1 MHRHSLCRNVG
12 SYPKKWKDLFRQK
25 HLFRVVDLGALEFV
39 GVIDVEG
46 FPFGVEIDRSDGG
59 FAVAVA
65 GFLRAAEGQV
75 GFGAD
80 GWRVDVDDAGEQVAN
95 GVKGAIHVA
104 RVDRGREA
112 VGHAV
117 GYFHGFFQASDGDY
131 RNHWAEDFFLRDA
144 HLWIAVAEHGR
155 FVEPTF
161 GEGAVSQAMASG
173 EELDAFGLA
182 DLHVLHD
189 GFELLL
195 VDAGTHIDSRVEAIA
210 DFQFFRAG
218 DQARSEFAVNGFVD
232 GDAAG
237 GGATLTGGAETAPD
251 GAVDGEVEVGVVHYD
266 DDVLAAHFEAAMF
279 EFGCAGFGDQ
289 ATDSGGAGEADD
301 WNIQM
306 LGQRRAGVWSV
317 AADEIYN
324 AFRDSGF
331 GENLHKVVG
340 G

>member
-12 SYPKKWKDLFRQK
+12 SYPNKWKDLFRQK

-39 GVIDVEG
+39 GVVDVEG

-80 GWRVDVDDAGEQVAN
+80 GWRVDVDDAGEQVAD

-131 RNHWAEDFFLRDA
+131 RNHRAEDFFLRDA
-144 HLWIAVAEHGR
+144 HLWIAVAEHCR

-161 GEGAVSQAMASG
+161 GEGAVSQAMAASKKLG
-173 EELDAFGLA
+173 AFGLA
-182 DLHVLHD
+182 DLHVLHY

-195 VDAGTHIDSRVEAIA
+195 VDAGTHIDSWVEAIA
-210 DFQFFRAG
+210 EFQFFGAG
-218 DQARSEFAVNGFVD
+218 YQARSEFAVHGFVN
-232 GDAAG
+232 GDATGRGTA
-237 GGATLTGGAETAPD
+237 LTSGAEAAPN
-251 GAVDGEVEVGVVHYD
+251 GAVDREVEIGVIHHYH
-266 DDVLAAHFEAAMF
+266 DVLASHFEAAMF
-279 EFGCAGFGDQ
+279 EFGCAGFSDQ
-289 ATDSGGAGEADD
+289 ATDSGGTGEADN

-306 LGQRRAGVWSV
+306 LG
-317 AADEIYN
+317 
-324 AFRDSGF
+324 
-331 GENLHKVVG
+331 
-340 G
+340 

>member
-1 MHRHSLCRNVG
+1 MYRHSLCRNVG
-12 SYPKKWKDLFRQK
+12 SYPSKWED
-25 HLFRVVDLGALEFV
+25 LFRVVDLSALELV
-39 GVIDVEG
+39 GIVDVEG
-46 FPFGVEIDRSDGG
+46 LPFGVEVDGGDSG

-65 GFLRAAEGQV
+65 GFLGAAERQV

-80 GWRVDVDDAGEQVAN
+80 GWGVHIDDAGEQVAD

-131 RNHWAEDFFLRDA
+131 RNHRAEDFFLRDA
-144 HLWIAVAEHGR
+144 HLWIAVAEHRR

-173 EELDAFGLA
+173 EELGAFGLA

-195 VDAGTHIDSRVEAIA
+195 VDAGTHVDSWVEAIA
-210 DFQFFRAG
+210 DFQFFGAG
-218 DQARSEFAVNGFVD
+218 YQARSEFAVDGFVN
-232 GDAAG
+232 GDPAG
-237 GGATLTGGAETAPD
+237 GGAALTGGAETAPD
-251 GAVDGEVEVGVVHYD
+251 GAVDGEVEIGVVHHY
-266 DDVLAAHFEAAMF
+266 DDVLAAHLEAAMF
-279 EFGCAGFGDQ
+279 EFRRAGFGDQ
-289 ATDSGGAGEADD
+289 ATDSGGAGEADY

-306 LGQRRAGVWSV
+306 LGQRRAGVWPV
-317 AADEIYN
+317 AADEIHN
-324 AFRDSGF
+324 AFGDSRF
-331 GENLHKVVG
+331 RENLHKIVG

>member
-12 SYPKKWKDLFRQK
+12 SYPNKWKDLLRQK

-39 GVIDVEG
+39 GVVDVEG
-46 FPFGVEIDRSDGG
+46 LPFGVEIDGGDSG

-65 GFLRAAEGQV
+65 GFLGAAEGQV

-80 GWRVDVDDAGEQVAN
+80 GWGVDVDDAREQVAN
-95 GVKGAIHVA
+95 GVKGAIDVA

-131 RNHWAEDFFLRDA
+131 RNHRAEDFFLRDP
-144 HLWIAVAEHGR
+144 HPGIAVAEHRR

-161 GEGAVSQAMASG
+161 GERAVSQATAAG
-173 EELDAFGLA
+173 EELGAFGLA
-182 DLHVLHD
+182 DLHVLHY

-195 VDAGTHIDSRVEAIA
+195 VDARTHIDSWVEAIA
-210 DFQFFRAG
+210 DFQFFGAG
-218 DQARSEFAVNGFVD
+218 YQTRSEFAVHGFVN

-237 GGATLTGGAETAPD
+237 CSTTLTGGAEAAPD
-251 GAVDGEVEVGVVHYD
+251 CAVDREVEIGVVHHD
-266 DDVLAAHFEAAMF
+266 DYVLAAHFEAAMF

-289 ATDSGGAGEADD
+289 ATDSGGAGEADHRD
-301 WNIQM
+301 IQM
-306 LGQRRAGVWSV
+306 LG
-317 AADEIYN
+317 
-324 AFRDSGF
+324 
-331 GENLHKVVG
+331 
-340 G
+340 

>member
-12 SYPKKWKDLFRQK
+12 SYPNKWKGLFRQK
-25 HLFRVVDLGALEFV
+25 LLFRVVDLGALEFV
-39 GVIDVEG
+39 GIVDVQG
-46 FPFGVEIDRSDGG
+46 LPFGIKIDGGDGG

-65 GFLRAAEGQV
+65 GFLGAAEGQV

-117 GYFHGFFQASDGDY
+117 GYFHGFLQASDGDY
-131 RNHWAEDFFLRDA
+131 RNYGADDFFLRDA
-144 HLWIAVAEHGR
+144 HLWIAVTEHRR

-161 GEGAVSQAMASG
+161 GERAVSQAMASG
-173 EELDAFGLA
+173 EELGAFGLA
-182 DLHVLHD
+182 DLHVLHY

-218 DQARSEFAVNGFVD
+218 YQARSEFAVHRFVN
-232 GDAAG
+232 GDAAS
-237 GGATLTGGAETAPD
+237 GGAALAGGAEAAPD
-251 GAVDGEVEVGVVHYD
+251 GAVDGEVEIGVVHDY
-266 DDVLAAHFEAAMF
+266 DDVLAAHLQAAM
-279 EFGCAGFGDQ
+279 
-289 ATDSGGAGEADD
+289 
-301 WNIQM
+301 
-306 LGQRRAGVWSV
+306 
-317 AADEIYN
+317 
-324 AFRDSGF
+324 
-331 GENLHKVVG
+331 
-340 G
+340 